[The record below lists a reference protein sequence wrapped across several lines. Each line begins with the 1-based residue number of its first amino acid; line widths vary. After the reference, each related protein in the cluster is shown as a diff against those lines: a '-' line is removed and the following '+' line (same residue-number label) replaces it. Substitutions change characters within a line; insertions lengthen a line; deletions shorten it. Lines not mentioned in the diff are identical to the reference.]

1 MINEFVEKIL
11 VHQAEGKGAS
21 RTQEIEIFFNFVGK
35 VEIPHEEV
43 ELTEEEIAAIAEQ
56 ERRGAKK
63 AEYNRRYMQEKR
75 NNGKNSSTGTERAR
89 AYRASSCAGRERSIE
104 RMRRLIDNGDAPAK
118 KKPPIGHHGHL
129 RKAYLEGYRPDLYT
143 ALVASETLYEHCAE
157 IEAAVRRRL
166 DLIIPQLAEG
176 AGATEE
182 LKAADPMQWVGLMN
196 TCKSASGRNRQV

>member
-1 MINEFVEKIL
+1 
-11 VHQAEGKGAS
+11 
-21 RTQEIEIFFNFVGK
+21 
-35 VEIPHEEV
+35 
-43 ELTEEEIAAIAEQ
+43 
-56 ERRGAKK
+56 
-63 AEYNRRYMQEKR
+63 
-75 NNGKNSSTGTERAR
+75 
-89 AYRASSCAGRERSIE
+89 
-104 RMRRLIDNGDAPAK
+104 MRRVIDNGDAPAK
-118 KKPPIGHHGHL
+118 KKLPIGHYGHL

-196 TCKSASGRNRQV
+196 NCKAQAEEIVKFELIYV